1 MAIVPSTASSHDA
14 PKPTGHTTNP
24 NQKEQQPGPSTICP
38 APADGAAD
46 GTRALATPTIQTPP
60 TMTIAVQWNLR
71 GLAVRTSELQ
81 QLLQQHCPVVVALQE
96 IKTKKEKDRNKLD
109 RRRYEWRFCFK
120 PSDGFSSGVALGIDK
135 NVPHQFLDVRG
146 PLQVVAARVEW
157 PVAATFASI
166 YICREDGRAEI
177 EDKLDQLIQ
186 QLPGP
191 IVLLGDFNAHS
202 PLWGGYHIDARG
214 RAIEEQLGK
223 FQLIVLNDQ
232 RHTRIDPRDGGT
244 SAIDLSIVSETIA
257 QEFVWLVDDDTRG
270 SDHYPIILSSAE
282 HSRASVTRRPRW
294 RYEEAN
300 WEQFEEIMKSKN
312 PQNAEEMERAILDAA
327 RLSIPRTNGKVGR
340 KAVHWWCPEVEEA
353 VKERRRKLR
362 RLRKLQPDHPEKE
375 KALEEFKKA
384 RNAAREVIKRAKA
397 KSWENFVSGIAP
409 SSGTS
414 EIWRRV
420 NTFRNGPKVTMQ
432 QLVVNGT
439 MTDDPKVIAE
449 TLADHFAE
457 VSAERE
463 HKPARAI
470 PEKGVPKFEGGE
482 EEVYNRPFS
491 MEELNW
497 AIQKSKGLSAGVD
510 EIGYP
515 MIRHLPWQLKVNL
528 LQIYNGIWEEGRI
541 PERWKTGI
549 VVPIPKAGKNQLEVG
564 NQRPITLVSCLGK
577 TLERMVN
584 RRLMTTL
591 EEIGAIGQDQH
602 GFRRGKGVDTY
613 LAELEEEIGGWIR
626 GKEHGELAL
635 LDLAKAYDTA
645 EREPILQNLHRW
657 GIRGRMGHYIED
669 FLRDRTFRVS
679 IGGTLSEIRFMERG
693 VPQGTILAVA
703 LFLVRMT
710 EAKNYVPRGVT
721 IKLYADD
728 ILLMAHGRSEKV
740 VRKRIQKAVTGI
752 EAWTEHHGFEL
763 STSKSCL
770 IHICRRNRHIELSP
784 VTTEAGPIQIVKHAK
799 LLGVTLDG
807 RFNFRQH
814 ISDTKAATDCRNRIL
829 QVIGGHRIS
838 GARGTLVRVQQAIVQ
853 SKMFYAWGL
862 VSSATPAATQP
873 LGPSH
878 LAGIRS
884 ASGAFRTSPT
894 KAVYAESGELPY
906 RFKACLATL
915 SKAVKLEA
923 CGAIGNTH
931 PLSKRGRDGFEGLT
945 GERIPKVAKKRR
957 IGDRGWYADRP
968 KVDWEMSAYVRAGD
982 PATKVAAAFGVL
994 REKYR
999 NFIQIFTDGSKE
1011 KDFVGCAIVGDNG
1024 PTAYRLPKECSVF
1037 SAEAYAI
1044 WRALKGVPGDGSEAA
1059 VIFTDSAS
1067 AVEAVECGQSH
1078 HPWIQEIEAE
1088 LERTGA
1094 TLCWIPGHSGIV
1106 GNERADQAAKGAK
1119 DLEATVVPIPADDAI
1134 RWAKERLRLE
1144 WEREWHNERELF
1156 LRKVKPN
1163 TLPGT
1168 DRENQ
1173 EEQRAI
1179 TRLRI
1184 GHTRLTHE
1192 GLFHSERARC
1202 EVCHVPLT
1210 VEHILCTCRKFE
1222 DERDGMANSVY
1233 GILHNSREAEE
1244 RLLRYLR
1251 ETGLIHQI

>member
-1 MAIVPSTASSHDA
+1 MAIEPSTVNSQDA
-14 PKPTGHTTNP
+14 LKRPSNDMNP
-24 NQKEQQPGPSTICP
+24 NQDQQNPMPSTPGP
-38 APADGAAD
+38 APADGAVD
-46 GTRALATPTIQTPP
+46 GTQVLPGLPTKT
-60 TMTIAVQWNLR
+60 TIAVQWNLR

-109 RRRYEWRFCFK
+109 KRRYDWRFCFK
-120 PSDGFSSGVALGIDK
+120 PSDGFSSGVSLGVDK
-135 NVPHQFLDVRG
+135 NVPHRFLDVRG

-157 PVAATFASI
+157 PVVATFVSI

-177 EDKLDQLIQ
+177 EDKLDELIR

-202 PLWGGYHIDARG
+202 PLWGGQHIDARG
-214 RAIEEQLGK
+214 RAIEELLGK
-223 FQLIVLNDQ
+223 YQLIVLNDQ
-232 RHTRIDPRDGGT
+232 QHTRIDPRDGGS

-257 QEFVWLVDDDTRG
+257 REFAWSVDDDTRG
-270 SDHYPIILSSAE
+270 SDHFPIFLNSVD
-282 HSRASVTRRPRW
+282 HSRATATRRPRW

-300 WEQFEEIMKSKN
+300 WGKFEEIIKSKN
-312 PQNAEEMERAILDAA
+312 PRNVEEMERAILEAA
-327 RLSIPRTNGKVGR
+327 NPSIPRTSGKVGR
-340 KAVHWWCPEVEEA
+340 RAVHWWCPEVEEA
-353 VKERRRKLR
+353 VKERRKKLR
-362 RLRKLQPDHPEKE
+362 RLRKLQPDHPDKE
-375 KALEEFKKA
+375 KALEEFKGA
-384 RNAAREVIKRAKA
+384 RNAARKITEEAKA

-414 EIWRRV
+414 EVWRRV

-432 QLVVNGT
+432 RLVVNGT
-439 MTDDPKVIAE
+439 MTDDPKAIAE

-457 VSAERE
+457 VSAERGT
-463 HKPARAI
+463 KPARAI
-470 PEKGVPKFEGGE
+470 PEGALPTFEGGE
-482 EEVYNRPFS
+482 EEAYNKKFS

-497 AIQKSKGLSAGVD
+497 AIQRSKGLSAGVD

-515 MIRHLPWQLKVNL
+515 MIRHLPLRLKVNL
-528 LQIYNGIWEEGRI
+528 LEIFNQIWEDGRI
-541 PERWKTGI
+541 PERWKIGI
-549 VVPIPKAGKNQLEVG
+549 VVPIPKAGKSQTEVG
-564 NQRPITLVSCLGK
+564 NQRPISLVSCLGK

-626 GKEHGELAL
+626 NKQHGELAL

-645 EREPILQNLHRW
+645 ERGPILRNLHRW
-657 GIRGRMGHYIED
+657 GIRGQMGRFIED
-669 FLRDRTFRVS
+669 FLKDRTFKVS
-679 IGGTLSEIRFMERG
+679 IGGTFSEVRPMERG

-710 EAKNYVPRGVT
+710 EARGYVPRGVT

-784 VTTEAGPIQIVKHAK
+784 VTTEAGPIEVVKHAR
-799 LLGVTLDG
+799 LLGVTLDS

-814 ISDTKAATDCRNRIL
+814 IADTKSAVDCRNRIL

-838 GARGTLVRVQQAIVQ
+838 GARSTLVRVQQAIVQ
-853 SKMFYAWGL
+853 SKIFYAWGL

-884 ASGAFRTSPT
+884 ASGAFRTSP
-894 KAVYAESGELPY
+894 ARAIYAESGELPY
-906 RFKACLATL
+906 QLKACLATL
-915 SKAVKLEA
+915 SKAVGLEA
-923 CGAIGNTH
+923 GGSISRAH
-931 PLSKRGRDGFEGLT
+931 PLSLRGRVGFEEIT
-945 GERIPKVAKKRR
+945 GERIPEVAKKRR
-957 IGDRGWYADRP
+957 IGDRGWNAVQP
-968 KVDWEMSAYVRAGD
+968 KVDWEMAAYVRAGD
-982 PATKVAAAFGVL
+982 PAAKVGAAFGVL
-994 REKYR
+994 REKYC
-999 NFIQIFTDGSKE
+999 NHTQIFTDGSKE
-1011 KDFVGCAIVGDNG
+1011 EDFVGCAIVRNNDT
-1024 PTAYRLPKECSVF
+1024 TAYRLPKECSVF
-1037 SAEAYAI
+1037 SAEVFGI
-1044 WRALKGVPGDGSEAA
+1044 WRALKAVPGDGSEAT

-1078 HPWIQEIEAE
+1078 HPWIQEVEVE

-1106 GNERADQAAKGAK
+1106 GNERADQAAKAAK
-1119 DLEATVVPIPADDAI
+1119 NLETAEVPIPADDAM

-1144 WEREWHNERELF
+1144 WEREWHQERELF

-1168 DRENQ
+1168 DRERQ

-1192 GLFHSERARC
+1192 GLFRNERTRC
-1202 EVCHVPLT
+1202 EVCQVPLT

-1222 DERDGMANSVY
+1222 DHREGMANNIY
-1233 GILHNSREAEE
+1233 AILHNNREAEE
-1244 RLLRYLR
+1244 RLLKYLR
-1251 ETGLIHQI
+1251 DTGLLKQI